1 MGRKSQWAIRSLK
14 CPEEDLT
21 VDLLVEWKVEKGK
34 RILQSVC
41 CNHPELVDYSGKECQ
56 WVCLQKLANKKK

>member
-1 MGRKSQWAIRSLK
+1 MGSKSHWAIRSLK

-34 RILQSVC
+34 KILQSLC
-41 CNHPELVDYSGKECQ
+41 CNQPELTFYSGKECQ
-56 WVCLQKLANKKK
+56 WICLQKLSSKKK

>member
-1 MGRKSQWAIRSLK
+1 MGDQSQWGIRSLK

-34 RILQSVC
+34 KILQSVC
-41 CNHPELVDYSGKECQ
+41 CNHPELIGYSGKECR
-56 WVCLQKLANKKK
+56 WVCLQKLSHNKK